1 MKMKDIMNVCSML
14 RKKGEYHSNIVAVQS
29 LLQYPGEFDVVQT
42 ENAIMFVETGN
53 NGRKNLYFAASGEE
67 AMIDILSRGKEP
79 DTVVSYLYREEPDNA
94 IREIFSKAGL
104 TLYAEY
110 IRFLKKYSDNPYLLE
125 IKNPRR
131 KILQEMYDPACGE
144 YPTEEDAVEIY
155 EIHMRN
161 FDAVS
166 DDIFSIDEWKEK
178 IRKKEVLVYREDG
191 KIIAYYN
198 WKLEGNTFY
207 SNVSVDEGPAN
218 IMYNLERRV
227 FEKYWEQGIR
237 IFYFWVN
244 KKNGKQLRR
253 DNVNDEPFIV
263 TQQLLYQDI
272 FCFRSGRMKN
282 VSGM

>member
-1 MKMKDIMNVCSML
+1 MKMNDIMNVCSML
-14 RKKGEYHSNIVAVQS
+14 RKKGGYHSNIVAMQS
-29 LLQYPGEFDVVQT
+29 LLQHPGDFDVIQT

-67 AMIDILSRGKEP
+67 AMIDILSRGREP
-79 DTVVSYLYREEPDNA
+79 DIVVSYLYREEPDSD
-94 IREIFSKAGL
+94 IRELFSKAGL

-110 IRFLKKYSDNPYLLE
+110 VRFLQKYSDNPYLLE
-125 IKNPRR
+125 VKNPRR

-144 YPTEEDAVEIY
+144 YPAESDAEEIY

-161 FDAVS
+161 FDTIS
-166 DDIFSIDEWKEK
+166 DDIFTIGEWKEK

-198 WKLEGNTFY
+198 WKLEGNKLY
-207 SNVSVDEGPAN
+207 NNVIVNEGPAN

-227 FEKYWEQGIR
+227 FEKYWDQGIR

-244 KKNGKQLRR
+244 NKNSKQLRR
-253 DNVNDEPFIV
+253 DNLNDELVIV
-263 TQQLLYQDI
+263 TQQFLYQDI
-272 FCFRSGRMKN
+272 FCSKAGE
-282 VSGM
+282 